1 MFMYCEYRTYTLLII
16 CFSCLVLPISFLS
29 HLTGVEDEDSFEVV
43 RPKFDQYI
51 ADILSIKRES
61 VYSNYEKDHRRS
73 TEANIRVTIKALSK
87 TEERNILK
95 KVTNTADFKKKLNQ
109 KLENAGDGVTVGSIS
124 EPTRIPKFPG

>member
-1 MFMYCEYRTYTLLII
+1 M
-16 CFSCLVLPISFLS
+16 
-29 HLTGVEDEDSFEVV
+29 TGVEDEDSFEVV